1 VVQAIK
7 RIPMNDI
14 GRLLRTAA
22 RISRTRYPGF
32 IFGLPLARGE
42 IPVFTYHDVETQV
55 FARDLEF
62 LHGNGYRTLSLE
74 EYLAARNGGRVPPR
88 SVLLTFDDARKSF
101 WTVAMPLL
109 RTFDARA
116 VLFVPTYW
124 MQKWGHSSFPAAEQP
139 QASSGSEM
147 RNVPISDDLF
157 MSWQEVRGAV
167 ESGLVDVQSHAHRH
181 VVVATAPQLVDF
193 AHPQALAHFDIYDW
207 PMRDIDGTEELG
219 RPAPGTPVYRS
230 KPLLSATRRF
240 IENGEITRACR
251 EHVARNG
258 GDEFFAQPQWRQ
270 QLGDLHRR
278 LAERGCGRFMDAEAF
293 RALVASEFELSRE
306 LFRKHLGCAPT
317 CIAYP
322 WMLGS
327 RFSLELARR
336 HGLRTAFGVALD
348 YRAERRRARLPIPV
362 YGRLKCDWLQ
372 FLPGRQR
379 SNVFA
384 AVGRKLSGFAKIQHL
399 AH

>member
-1 VVQAIK
+1 
-7 RIPMNDI
+7 MNDI

-22 RISRTRYPGF
+22 RVSRTRYPGF
-32 IFGLPLARGE
+32 IFGLPLARDE

-74 EYLAARNGGRVPPR
+74 EYLAARNGGRRPAR
-88 SVLLTFDDARKSF
+88 AVLLTFDDARKSF

-116 VLFVPTYW
+116 ALFVPTYW
-124 MQKWGHSSFPAAEQP
+124 MTTASQPA
-139 QASSGSEM
+139 
-147 RNVPISDDLF
+147 DDLF
-157 MSWQEVRGAV
+157 MSWPEVRACV

-181 VVVATAPQLVDF
+181 ALVPTEPRLLDF
-193 AHPQALAHFDIYDW
+193 AHPQALARFDIYDW
-207 PMRDIDGTEELG
+207 PMRDLDGVEELG
-219 RPAPGTPVYRS
+219 RPALGTPVYRS
-230 KPLLSATRRF
+230 MPLLSATRRF
-240 IENGEITRACR
+240 VENGEITHACR
-251 EHVARNG
+251 ELVERNG
-258 GDEFFAQPQWRQ
+258 GEQFFAQSNWRQ
-270 QLGDLHRR
+270 QLEYLHSQLSER
-278 LAERGCGRFMDAEAF
+278 LVGRYMGQDAL

-306 LFRKHLGCAPT
+306 QFRKHLGVPAS

-327 RFSLELARR
+327 PLSLELAKR
-336 HGLRTAFGVALD
+336 HGIRCAFGVALD
-348 YRAERRRARLPIPV
+348 YGAERRRARLPIPV
-362 YGRLKCDWLQ
+362 FGRLKCDWLQ

-379 SNVFA
+379 SNVLA
-384 AVGRKLSGFAKIQHL
+384 AVGRKLSGIAKLQHL

>member
-1 VVQAIK
+1 
-7 RIPMNDI
+7 MNDI

-22 RISRTRYPGF
+22 RVSRTRYPGF
-32 IFGLPLARGE
+32 IFGLPLARDE

-62 LHGNGYRTLSLE
+62 LHSNGYRTLCLE
-74 EYLAARNGGRVPPR
+74 EYLAARNGGRRPAR
-88 SVLLTFDDARKSF
+88 AVLLTFDDARKSF

-116 VLFVPTYW
+116 VLFAPSYW
-124 MQKWGHSSFPAAEQP
+124 MSPA
-139 QASSGSEM
+139 
-147 RNVPISDDLF
+147 RNVPISSENDLF
-157 MSWQEVRGAV
+157 MSWQDVRGCV

-181 VVVATAPQLVDF
+181 ALVATAQQLIDF
-193 AHPQALAHFDIYDW
+193 AHPQALARFDIYDW
-207 PMRDIDGTEELG
+207 PMRDIDGNEELG
-219 RPAPGTPVYRS
+219 RPAPGTPIYRS
-230 KPLLSATRRF
+230 TPLLSATRRF
-240 IENGEITRACR
+240 VENSEITQACR
-251 EHVARNG
+251 ELVQSNG
-258 GDEFFAQPQWRQ
+258 GETFFADPQWRQ
-270 QLGDLHRR
+270 RLGDLHRR
-278 LAERGCGRFMDAEAF
+278 LGERLQGRFMETQAF

-306 LFRKHLGCAPT
+306 QFRKHLGCAPT

-327 RFSLELARR
+327 PLSLELAKH

-348 YRAERRRARLPIPV
+348 YRAERRRARLPIAV
-362 YGRLKCDWLQ
+362 FGRLKCDWLQ

-379 SNVFA
+379 SNVLA
-384 AVGRKLSGFAKIQHL
+384 AVGRKLSGIAKLQHL